1 MSACVRAPLPLELQ
15 ETFRGSVVEDFTL
28 ASLNDG
34 IRRWVLVLVGDV
46 VDE

>member
-1 MSACVRAPLPLELQ
+1 MSTCVRRAALPLELH

-34 IRRWVLVLVGDV
+34 VRRWVLDGDV